1 MPKGY
6 KHYNKVIIYTLKQPC
21 NILLLSP
28 LKLMAKKQII
38 DLEEEDV
45 DPPEELSKPE
55 QARQMHLMLSEY
67 KRTKD
72 KRVRD
77 KIVKA
82 NVILVKKIAHGL
94 ARRSTDP
101 VEDLIQIGSIGL
113 IKAVDYFD
121 PDAGAKFTTYATHL
135 VTGEIR
141 HYLRDKT
148 SMIRAPRELQELS
161 FRINRIVHR
170 LRTELGRDP
179 TNVEIA
185 EVLQDVKPHKI
196 QEAFEVDRRRT
207 LVSLDQSLTANSS
220 SDSDTYLV
228 DTLMDMRE
236 HKRRDAREEFLV
248 VKDFIDKLRPNL
260 REIIDLIYFQDIPQA
275 DVANMLGI
283 SQMQVSRRLKKAT
296 AALQELIA
304 GSGRTE
310 KKQRKITIVQSSN
323 PSPKATVVKS
333 SGSKKKASRSS
344 LGAKLEAQKRKGN

>member
-1 MPKGY
+1 
-6 KHYNKVIIYTLKQPC
+6 
-21 NILLLSP
+21 
-28 LKLMAKKQII
+28 MAKKVDIKEL
-38 DLEEEDV
+38 DEEDL
-45 DPPEELSKPE
+45 DPPEELTKPE
-55 QARQMHLMLSEY
+55 LARQVMIMLSEY

-72 KRVRD
+72 KRIRD
-77 KIVKA
+77 KIVK
-82 NVILVKKIAHGL
+82 NNFILVKKIAHGL

-113 IKAVDYFD
+113 IKAIDYFD

-170 LRTELGRDP
+170 LRAELGRDP

-207 LVSLDQSLTANSS
+207 LVSLDQSLTMNSS

-228 DTLMDMRE
+228 DTLMDIKE
-236 HKRRDAREEFLV
+236 HKRRDAREDFMV
-248 VKDFIDKLRPNL
+248 IKDLLDKLRPNL

-296 AALQELIA
+296 AALQDLISGA
-304 GSGRTE
+304 GRSVD
-310 KKQRKITIVQSSN
+310 KKRKAAPAAHAPVSPVQQHKTIK
-323 PSPKATVVKS
+323 PSPKKKS
-333 SGSKKKASRSS
+333 SRSS